1 MDWLYEILESV
12 GYRHPLHPPLVHL
25 PIGMVMGAVLFQLLA
40 ILKRTSC
47 YETTA
52 RHCMTLALIAL
63 PVAVIAGLLDWHRF
77 YAGAWL
83 FPVKI
88 KMILAGVLLGALIGC
103 LIVPRLTLCRS
114 RSLMLLYGVPV
125 LLAAAIGY
133 YGGELVYANPR
144 RTGGVQMANQPA
156 GEQLFRTHCGSCH
169 PDGGNTL
176 KPALPLRG
184 APQLTD
190 ERLFVE
196 YLRHPKARDGATT
209 LMPAFSKD
217 LLPDGE
223 ALQIRRYVIEV
234 LRPQS

>member
-1 MDWLYEILESV
+1 MDWLYQVLESV
-12 GYRHPLHPPLVHL
+12 GYRHPLHPPWVHL

-83 FPVKI
+83 FPVKT

-103 LIVPRLTLCRS
+103 LIVPRLTIFRS
-114 RSLMLLYGVPV
+114 RYLTVLYGVPL

-133 YGGELVYANPR
+133 FGGELVYADPR

-169 PDGGNTL
+169 PEGGNTL
-176 KPALPLRG
+176 KPALPLRS
-184 APQLTD
+184 APQLKD
-190 ERLFVE
+190 ESAFVE
-196 YLRHPKARDGATT
+196 YLRNPKARDRATT
-209 LMPAFSKD
+209 LMPGFPQERLAD
-217 LLPDGE
+217 AE